1 MIPPPLPL
9 PCPAGADTWMYLLR
23 HGATENNVAIPPRLQ
38 GRGADLPL
46 SAAGQAQAGRAAE
59 LLRERPIVAIYAS
72 PLLRARQTAEA
83 LSISLHLPVQLVNAI
98 IEVDVGQ
105 WEGRDWGEIERTE
118 PEAFHRFMEDPATW
132 PYAGGESMGEVQR
145 RVVPALDELLA
156 RHPGESIAVV
166 SHNVVNRCYLAH
178 LLGLPLAR
186 GRAISQENCG
196 VNIIRRR
203 EGKTSLISLNSA
215 FHLTEF

>member
-1 MIPPPLPL
+1 MTPPLL
-9 PCPAGADTWMYLLR
+9 PSSADGDTWMYLLR
-23 HGATENNVAIPPRLQ
+23 HGATDNNVANPPRLQ
-38 GRGADLPL
+38 GRGSDLPL
-46 SAAGQAQAGRAAE
+46 SAEGRTQAGRAAE
-59 LLRERPIVAIYAS
+59 LLRDRPIVAIYCS

-83 LSISLHLPVQLVNAI
+83 LSAAIHLPIQLVDAI
-98 IEVDVGQ
+98 TEVDVGQ

-118 PEAFHRFMEDPATW
+118 PEAFQRFMEDPGAW

-156 RHPGESIAVV
+156 RHPGQSIVVV

-186 GRAISQENCG
+186 GRAIAQENCG
-196 VNIIRRR
+196 VNVIRRR
-203 EGKTSLISLNSA
+203 SGKISLITLNSA
-215 FHLTEF
+215 FHLSEF